1 MSAPYWDLGASIT
14 QLEAETL
21 RERVSWAVR
30 LGWAGVGLAH
40 QAAAKLKEQQDR
52 CAGLSSWPPPAAS
65 LAAAA
70 CLPAT
75 APPHTLATHSPTPST
90 TVNLRCRCAIRPVE
104 LEALLAAAA
113 GVREAL
119 AAAERRT
126 AEGRR
131 HGDPYA
137 VRQLTRINI
146 PADDPAVAQASG
158 AWVVMCWAEG

>member
-1 MSAPYWDLGASIT
+1 MSLPYYDLAASIT

-30 LGWAGVGLAH
+30 LGWDGVGLTH
-40 QAAAKLKEQQDR
+40 QAGAKLREQDK
-52 CAGLSSWPPPAAS
+52 CAPVCAVHLP
-65 LAAAA
+65 AAAA
-70 CLPAT
+70 AAWQPSPHS
-75 APPHTLATHSPTPST
+75 APCHALCNTRSPCPPFDLLA
-90 TVNLRCRCAIRPVE
+90 LRCRCAIRPVE

-126 AEGRR
+126 VEGRR

-137 VRQLTRINI
+137 LRQLTRINI
-146 PADDPAVAQASG
+146 PADDPAIAQVS
-158 AWVVMCWAEG
+158 